1 MPAPIAVF
9 AFNRPDKLERTL
21 QALSKNELA
30 DQSFVSIFCD
40 GPRTEEERQKTDAVR
55 RIARG
60 ATGFAQV
67 TVVEREENR
76 GLKKSLET
84 GIAHMFEKHGRLI
97 VLEDDIVT
105 SKFFLQYMN
114 DALELYAPHPKVAS
128 ISGYCVPHS
137 LKSAPETFFLRGGE
151 CWGWATWKDRWQ
163 SLYTGDA
170 QKMLDM
176 IYENNLEKYF
186 DMDGTCPA
194 TAVLRYAAENKVSS
208 WFMPWSAANCLAGK
222 LTLHPSCT
230 LIENIGFD
238 AGTHCNNDKVPQ
250 AHLLCDRVNV
260 SLQKIEENIPMLD
273 CYKKFNRKRWNLG
286 KINVIKNLYK
296 ATVKYYRTE
305 GFIYVIKKIIFFIRK
320 KWKRNK
326 V

>member
-9 AFNRPDKLERTL
+9 AFNRPDNLERTL
-21 QALSKNELA
+21 QALSRNKLA
-30 DQSFVSIFCD
+30 EQSFVSIFCD

-55 RIARG
+55 RVARA
-60 ATGFAQV
+60 ATGFAEV
-67 TVVEREENR
+67 TVVEREENW

-97 VLEDDIVT
+97 VVEDDIVT

-114 DALELYAPHPKVAS
+114 DALEVYAQHSKVAS

-186 DMDGTCPA
+186 DLDGVDRGVSILQN
-194 TAVLRYAAENKVSS
+194 AVQGLVSS
-208 WFMPWSAANCLAGK
+208 WFMPWSAAICLAGK

-238 AGTHCNNDKVPQ
+238 AGTHCNNAKIPQ
-250 AHLLCDRVNV
+250 APLFCDRIHV
-260 SLQKIEENIPMLD
+260 SFQKIEESIPMLD
-273 CYKKFNRKRWNLG
+273 CYKRFIRKQYRIE
-286 KINVIKNLYK
+286 KISFIIRLYNVTI
-296 ATVKYYRTE
+296 KYYRE
-305 GFIYVIKKIIFFIRK
+305 KGCMYVLKKIFSFMKRK
-320 KWKRNK
+320 LK
-326 V
+326 